1 MNKTKLVIL
10 ILFSCL
16 ILVLVTGCSNN
27 EINNMMV
34 IDSIGISKE
43 NNSYDICFN
52 TYIGNDEYESISTNV
67 KTLDFLFENIYMKV
81 SKKIYLSHLNIL
93 YLSSNLSNDEI
104 KNIVNNLNNRND
116 LRGSFLVIMVS
127 DYDKNI
133 LNKNSLDVLEL
144 INNNHNEIGNTSP
157 TSFNEIIS
165 SYLDLNLA
173 YIPIIDKNYNLIG
186 SHSLFDEYRFYN
198 IQESKYLNLLHDNI
212 NNMNINIDNQEIK
225 LKDINVI
232 YKVNDNKIQIKIYF
246 KYISNLDKEIIEK
259 YLYDDINM
267 FIKLDVSN
275 NFYRDLIKKYDYDFY
290 NNNKF
295 KVLFDV
301 ELILEKDNISNSKE
315 DNLIEKN

>member
-1 MNKTKLVIL
+1 MNKTKFVII

-43 NNSYDICFN
+43 NNSYDISFN
-52 TYIGNDEYESISTNV
+52 TYIGNDKYESISTNV

-81 SKKIYLSHLNIL
+81 NKKIYLSHLNIL

-104 KNIVNNLNNRND
+104 KNIINNLNNRND
-116 LRGSFLVIMVS
+116 LRGSFSVIMVS

-165 SYLDLNLA
+165 SYLDFNLA
-173 YIPIIDKNYNLIG
+173 YIPVIDKKHNLIG
-186 SHSLFDEYRFYN
+186 IHSLFDEYRFYN

-232 YKVNDNKIQIKIYF
+232 YKVNDNKIRIKIYF
-246 KYISNLDKEIIEK
+246 KYISNLEEKIIEK

-267 FIKLDVSN
+267 FVKLDVSD

-290 NNNKF
+290 INNKF